1 MTVNQF
7 FRVLT
12 FLLGVFIFP
21 ALLAIGV
28 WSVKQYGMVLA
39 MSAASLTGL
48 GEFGQSPS
56 AAYQGTQA
64 GAMTVTSVLASLYS
78 FSLMMTFT
86 LLRHKPNYMAMLG
99 ATTVLV
105 VSLAIASSSVDWVV
119 VAALTPAWLFLL
131 AWVVAVGP
139 AWERG

>member
-12 FLLGVFIFP
+12 FFLGVLIFS

-28 WSVKQYGMVLA
+28 WSVKQYGMVLD
-39 MSAASLTGL
+39 MSATSLTGL
-48 GEFGQSPS
+48 GWFGQSS
-56 AAYQGTQA
+56 LAAYQETQA
-64 GAMTVTSVLASLYS
+64 GAMSLTSVLASLYS

-86 LLRHKPNYMAMLG
+86 LLRHKPNYLAMMG

-105 VSLAIASSSVDWVV
+105 VSLAIASSSVDWIV
-119 VAALTPAWLFLL
+119 VAALAPAFLFLM
-131 AWVVAVGP
+131 AWGIAIGP
-139 AWERG
+139 T

>member
-7 FRVLT
+7 LRVLT
-12 FLLGVFIFP
+12 FLLGVFIFS

-28 WSVKQYGMVLA
+28 WSVKQYGMVLD
-39 MSAASLTGL
+39 MSAASLTGP
-48 GEFGQSPS
+48 GGFGQSPS

-86 LLRHKPNYMAMLG
+86 LLRHEPTYLAMVG
-99 ATTVLV
+99 AAAVSV
-105 VSLAIASSSVDWVV
+105 VSLAILSWSIEWVV
-119 VAALTPAWLFLL
+119 VAALTPAFHFLL
-131 AWVVAVGP
+131 AWGVAVGP
-139 AWERG
+139 AWENA